1 MVGEPCVVHGSL
13 HGNSWEENGPGR
25 GCPTVMRAWAR
36 IAALIGAVLL
46 LGLLPASKDVVGVI
60 ERGDDLAERLHYS
73 AALEAYQTAAARCPA
88 CPAPRLRQAAVY
100 MQQARYDDA
109 LHAYLDVARRGSLDG
124 QVLEG
129 LARLYSAQ
137 GSDQPAATALEAL
150 LRRRPGRGDLWF
162 LLGAARE
169 GMDDLAG
176 ARQAY
181 QDALRAGHPS
191 LEAADRQRV
200 HARLGVLCLDGGEA
214 ACAEAHWQAAIEGPD
229 AALGSEAIQ
238 VVAALAMV
246 EDGSEPAFAW
256 AKLGQALLGGDE
268 LSAARLAFERA
279 LSLAPTYADAHA
291 YLGHVLSMLGEEQ
304 DAVAHLETAIAL
316 APDHVLGYYF
326 LGMHD
331 VRKGWLV
338 TGRSML
344 FEGHDAA
351 PEDAAICAAVA
362 DTYLR
367 AEEIDYAAAERWLY
381 AAVDRA
387 PDEIRFH
394 LLLAHLYVDY
404 NIDPGLRGVAV
415 AEFALGLDPDN
426 VEALETLG
434 WAYYLSGTPR
444 QALEP
449 LLQARSLA
457 PQNAQI
463 YYRLGATYQAL
474 GDMELAHDAY
484 QQAVDLDWGGMIGAR
499 ARDAL
504 ADAG

>member
-1 MVGEPCVVHGSL
+1 VV
-13 HGNSWEENGPGR
+13 
-25 GCPTVMRAWAR
+25 RAWAR

-46 LGLLPASKDVVGVI
+46 LGLLPASKDVAGAL
-60 ERGDDLAERLHYS
+60 EQGDDLAGRLHYS
-73 AALEAYQTAAARCPA
+73 AALEAYQAAAARCPA

-100 MQQARYDDA
+100 VQQARYDDA
-109 LHAYLDVARRGSLDG
+109 LHAYLDAARRGPFDG
-124 QVLEG
+124 QAREG

-137 GSDQPAATALEAL
+137 GSDQLAATTLEAL

-169 GMDDLAG
+169 GTGDVAG

-181 QDALRAGHPS
+181 ENALRADRPS
-191 LEAADRQRV
+191 LEAADRQRA
-200 HARLGVLCLDGGEA
+200 HARLGVLCLGGGDA
-214 ACAEAHWQAAIEGPD
+214 ACAEAYWQDAVDGPD
-229 AALGSEAIQ
+229 AALGSEATQ
-238 VVAALAMV
+238 VVAALAMLD
-246 EDGSEPAFAW
+246 DGSDLAFAW
-256 AKLGQALLGGDE
+256 AKLGQALLGSGE
-268 LSAARLAFERA
+268 LAVARVAFERA

-331 VRKGWLV
+331 VHKGWLV
-338 TGRSML
+338 TGRSVL
-344 FEGHDAA
+344 FEGHDAD

-367 AEEIDYAAAERWLY
+367 AEVIDYAAAERWLY

-387 PDEIRFH
+387 PDDIRFH

-404 NIDPGLRGVAV
+404 NLDPELRGVAV
-415 AEFALGLDPDN
+415 AKFALELDPDN

-434 WAYYLSGTPR
+434 WAYYLSGSPR

-449 LLQARSLA
+449 LLRARSLA
-457 PQNAQI
+457 PQNAQVT
-463 YYRLGATYQAL
+463 YRLGATYQAL
-474 GDMELAHDAY
+474 GDVELASEAY
-484 QQAVDLDWGGMIGAR
+484 QQAVDLDWGGLIGAR

-504 ADAG
+504 AGG